1 MNGINMA
8 MLTSSLV
15 ILINIKLKLI
25 GKFVVFDR
33 KYAVT
38 SK

>member
-15 ILINIKLKLI
+15 TKINIKLKLI
-25 GKFVVFDR
+25 R
-33 KYAVT
+33 KIVIFHRRYAVT